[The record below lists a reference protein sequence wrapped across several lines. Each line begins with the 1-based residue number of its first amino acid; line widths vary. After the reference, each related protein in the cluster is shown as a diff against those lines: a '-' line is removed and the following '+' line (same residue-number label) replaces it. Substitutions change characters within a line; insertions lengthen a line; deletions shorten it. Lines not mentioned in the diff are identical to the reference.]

1 MAIDLNQEAIDL
13 NNPVELEKFAKMLA
27 NLQGNILK
35 SHGRN
40 HAVSLFLEFSAEK
53 RKQVKKWISDFTERY
68 ATSALR
74 QYYEAKELKNNN
86 IPGHLFACFYLSAEG
101 YAALGFD
108 DLTAFDEADID
119 VLKEEIPAIRFKTGM
134 KNPKCAA
141 KLKDPTP
148 DKWEENYQKNI
159 HALVLLADDNEERL
173 KDVVARLEAST
184 LEESMNGAVKIIFQE
199 KGRVLREPA
208 EPGKRGNPKEHFGFR
223 DGISQP
229 LFYKEDIEKE
239 LPPGAASPV
248 KWNPSAPLKLALV
261 KDPLADS
268 EDCFGS
274 YLVFRKLEQNVKK
287 FVEKEA
293 ELAAALNLPENEKER
308 AGALIVGRFKNGIPV
323 SLFKASNQAEP
334 VNFNNFNY
342 KHEDSGQSN
351 RTHDKC
357 PYHAHIRK
365 TNPRGDFSQLAEGI
379 GEKELEKRIVRRGIN
394 YDHRSPSEIEATGDE
409 PDKNVGILFMCFQSR
424 IPNQFGFIQSAW
436 VTDPGF
442 PIIFEPNP
450 VGGAITNRVIG
461 LDPILEGNS
470 AAANIKEQKWCP
482 VWGDTQ
488 GEVSFHFNDVVTF
501 KGGEFFFAPS
511 LFFLNNLG
519 KPPVE

>member
-13 NNPVELEKFAKMLA
+13 NNLAELERFTRMLA

-40 HAVSLFLEFSAEK
+40 HAVSLFLEFSAEN
-53 RKQVKKWISDFTERY
+53 RAQVKQWISNFTERY
-68 ATSALR
+68 VTSALR

-86 IPGHLFACFYLSAEG
+86 MPGHLFAAFYLSAEG

-108 DLTAFDEADID
+108 DLTAFDESDID
-119 VLKEEIPAIRFKTGM
+119 VLEEEIPAIRFKTGM
-134 KNPKCAA
+134 KERKCVE

-159 HALVLLADDNEERL
+159 HALILLADNNQERL
-173 KDVVARLEAST
+173 KDVVTRLKAST
-184 LEESMNGAVKIIFQE
+184 LPESTEGVVKIIFE
-199 KGRVLREPA
+199 EEGFVLREPA

-229 LFYKEDIEKE
+229 LFFKDDIQEE
-239 LPPGAASPV
+239 LSPGANSPV

-261 KDPLADS
+261 KDPLADN

-287 FVEKEA
+287 FIDKEA
-293 ELAAALNLPENEKER
+293 ALAAALSLPENEKER
-308 AGALIVGRFKNGIPV
+308 AGALIVGRFRNGVPV
-323 SLFKASNQAEP
+323 SLFKTSTQEEP
-334 VNFNNFNY
+334 VNLNNFNY
-342 KHEDSGQSN
+342 KHEDPAQSN

-365 TNPRGDFSQLAEGI
+365 TNPRGDFIQRAEGI
-379 GEKELEKRIVRRGIN
+379 DAKELEKRILRRGIN
-394 YDHRSPSEIEATGDE
+394 YDHRSPSEVAETGDQ
-409 PDKNVGILFMCFQSR
+409 PDKNVGILFMCFQSC

-436 VTDPGF
+436 VNDPGF
-442 PIIFEPNP
+442 PIIFDPNP
-450 VGGAITNRVIG
+450 VGGDFQNRVIG
-461 LDPILEGNS
+461 FDPILEGSS
-470 AAANIKEQKWCP
+470 AVDNIKEQKWCP
-482 VWGDTQ
+482 DWGNTQ
-488 GEVSFHFNDVVTF
+488 GEVPFHFNDVVTF

-519 KPPVE
+519 KPAVQ